1 MRDQTISGRMSPFER
16 NTVGEYFIKF
26 EDRWV
31 AIKIQIGDHEHTAI
45 VDDTQL
51 NFVTSWKPNDAL
63 ISASFNKK
71 NIVANLRFKDEG
83 VTVEYRGFL
92 DTVVVCNETE
102 KELFKF
108 IKEPEAIDTSKFLLC
123 PMPGLLVSMSV
134 KDGDFIEEGQILC
147 SVEAMKMENVF
158 RAEKKGKVKKVNV
171 AAGDSLAVDDVI
183 IEFE

>member
-1 MRDQTISGRMSPFER
+1 M
-16 NTVGEYFIKF
+16 
-26 EDRWV
+26 
-31 AIKIQIGDHEHTAI
+31 
-45 VDDTQL
+45 
-51 NFVTSWKPNDAL
+51 
-63 ISASFNKK
+63 
-71 NIVANLRFKDEG
+71 
-83 VTVEYRGFL
+83 

-108 IKEPEAIDTSKFLLC
+108 IKEPEAIDTSKVLLC
-123 PMPGLLVSMSV
+123 PMPGLLVSMNV

-147 SVEAMKMENVF
+147 SVEAMKMEHVF